1 LQPADA
7 NDRRGRANLGRTP
20 EQLSADSGYCSE
32 PNLARWKAGISDGGR
47 AQDAVAAKS
56 EVADEASTI
65 ATTPPQPA
73 GYFLGVYIM
82 FTYSLR
88 RLAYLRAT
96 ILSDRDGALEIALRE
111 LLELREQVRTAE
123 LAASR
128 SQPSPKSFPGQ
139 KIIHD
144 IGQVAHKPV
153 AAGRRS
159 NAKRKV

>member
-1 LQPADA
+1 
-7 NDRRGRANLGRTP
+7 
-20 EQLSADSGYCSE
+20 
-32 PNLARWKAGISDGGR
+32 
-47 AQDAVAAKS
+47 
-56 EVADEASTI
+56 
-65 ATTPPQPA
+65 
-73 GYFLGVYIM
+73 M